1 MLILDLWGISFH
13 ALVGFGLGKNLLFKS
28 VLGHCVMG
36 LNPGYLLIF
45 FFYFTYRIVLL
56 AVRFTILLKEFSVNS
71 PFTDTAL
78 KALFMVDLAKGCAT
92 IFFNWFHTYTTF
104 S

>member
-1 MLILDLWGISFH
+1 MDQSFVAFSEYMILKKTMI
-13 ALVGFGLGKNLLFKS
+13 
-28 VLGHCVMG
+28 
-36 LNPGYLLIF
+36 
-45 FFYFTYRIVLL
+45 TYRIVLL

-92 IFFNWFHTYTTF
+92 IFFNYFHTYTTF